1 MTLPPK
7 MLLLFAAK
15 TELIFDNYGSLV
27 TKITDIDAIEEPT
40 IMPDIVSMRFAREME
55 PKEKQDAEM
64 ENILQLIADLLE
76 EDANYDTLHLLL
88 GQDFNETHPG
98 CLGWYLWDYLL
109 TNQLRIW
116 HFLQDIWQIGHGSR
130 YVQVSEWCT
139 TRNFTMKNAGK
150 YGEFSASSM
159 AMENHEQVT

>member
-1 MTLPPK
+1 
-7 MLLLFAAK
+7 
-15 TELIFDNYGSLV
+15 
-27 TKITDIDAIEEPT
+27 
-40 IMPDIVSMRFAREME
+40 
-55 PKEKQDAEM
+55 M

-139 TRNFTMKNAGK
+139 TRNLLGNMVNFQHQAWPWKTMNK
-150 YGEFSASSM
+150 
-159 AMENHEQVT
+159 